1 MIIKPFCASRD
12 TDPSQYR
19 SENKR
24 IKRKKKNWFLSENK
38 KLQSYQIYVLYE
50 KKKRFARY
58 SIIIAI
64 LLQPYRKPVYFYT
77 IIKRKKEKKEEE
89 VGKHCGTQLLFRY
102 PNADPTPIDHYY
114 VPHGCG
120 VTSSIQYCITLF
132 TPFFCTRQHEL
143 FHPVTVHQA
152 WGHQPRPYPR

>member
-24 IKRKKKNWFLSENK
+24 IKRKKKRIDSSLK
-38 KLQSYQIYVLYE
+38 IKLQSYQIYVLYE

-64 LLQPYRKPVYFYT
+64 LLHLIESLYISV
-77 IIKRKKEKKEEE
+77 
-89 VGKHCGTQLLFRY
+89 QL
-102 PNADPTPIDHYY
+102 
-114 VPHGCG
+114 
-120 VTSSIQYCITLF
+120 
-132 TPFFCTRQHEL
+132 
-143 FHPVTVHQA
+143 
-152 WGHQPRPYPR
+152 